1 MRARVLV
8 LSCLLFPLTLTAQR
22 GRDEA
27 PPEPLLLDVMSFNIR
42 TAAGRDGDNAWTFRK
57 ELVAETIR
65 RYSPDVMGLQEA
77 LTEQIEFLEAAL
89 PEYRWLG
96 VDRGLNGGVG
106 LSEFTPIFYRYREL
120 SPIESGTF
128 WLSDT
133 PDFPTRGRGSAG
145 RGSARIVTW
154 ARFYHLATS
163 RQIYVFNTH
172 FSSRR
177 GDRQLRAVEQITS
190 HIAALPAESTV
201 IAMGDFN
208 AIAGTSDTWKVATS
222 NGLRDAWLLAEER
235 RGPALTANGFAPPPD
250 GWEGRIDWILVEGPI
265 SVPEM
270 ETVVYEREG
279 RYPSDHYPVVAKLV
293 LDRGLPS
300 AGR

>member
-1 MRARVLV
+1 MRSRWLI
-8 LSCLLFPLTLTAQR
+8 LSFLLLPLPLAAQR
-22 GRDEA
+22 GSAE
-27 PPEPLLLDVMSFNIR
+27 PSPEPLSLNVMSFNIR

-57 ELVAETIR
+57 ELVTETIR
-65 RYSPDVMGLQEA
+65 RYDPDVLGLQEA

-133 PDFPTRGRGSAG
+133 PEAPTRGRRS
-145 RGSARIVTW
+145 SRIVTW
-154 ARFYHLATS
+154 ARFYHLATG
-163 RQIYVFNTH
+163 RYIYVFNTH
-172 FSSRR
+172 FSLRR
-177 GDRQLRAVEQITS
+177 GERQLRAADQITS
-190 HIAALPAESTV
+190 RIAALPPESAV

-208 AIAGTSDTWKVATS
+208 AIAGTSDTWQVATS
-222 NGLRDAWLLAEER
+222 GGLRDAWLLAEER
-235 RGPALTANGFAPPPD
+235 RGPALTANGFGPPPD
-250 GWEGRIDWILVEGPI
+250 GWEGRIDWILVGGPI
-265 SVPEM
+265 AVPEI

-279 RYPSDHYPVVAKLV
+279 RYPSDHYPVAARLV
-293 LDRGLPS
+293 LDQGPPPT
-300 AGR
+300 GR